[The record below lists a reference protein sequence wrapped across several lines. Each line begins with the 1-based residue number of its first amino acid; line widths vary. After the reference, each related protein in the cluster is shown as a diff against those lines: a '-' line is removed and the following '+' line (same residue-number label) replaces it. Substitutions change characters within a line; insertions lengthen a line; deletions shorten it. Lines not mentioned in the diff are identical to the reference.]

1 MVIAV
6 ENTIQALQ
14 AVVQGL
20 PVGTNFALLQLMWVM
35 LQGRLL
41 VSRGAIFPALI
52 AGGFSWQVARRCWA
66 AMRYGEW
73 ESEALIEAW
82 RQYVERSGQ
91 WQEHR
96 HEGYRGVAV
105 DVTAFW
111 RPRLKGWLG
120 KHFHNLAGRALPA
133 VSFGVVVRI
142 GQMGL
147 QRVPLLKSLVRTEV
161 TPV

>member
-1 MVIAV
+1 MLIAV

-14 AVVQGL
+14 TIVQDL

-52 AGGFSWQVARRCWA
+52 GGGFSWTVARRCWA
-66 AMRYGEW
+66 AMRYGVW
-73 ESEALIEAW
+73 ASEELIEGW
-82 RQYVERSGQ
+82 SQYVEREGK
-91 WQEHR
+91 WQEHQYD
-96 HEGYRGVAV
+96 GYRGVAV

-120 KHFHNLAGRALPA
+120 KHFHNLAG
-133 VSFGVVVRI
+133 
-142 GQMGL
+142 
-147 QRVPLLKSLVRTEV
+147 
-161 TPV
+161 